1 MIFKQYL
8 QLEEAKTTRATSAMI
23 LETGDNSERIDLLID
38 SVDENVLTARV
49 IKGQVYCLL
58 HKRFINLTELAKQIK
73 ALYINK
79 GFMGSGFSKLDPED
93 FVKYTTSK
101 LVLQKLFK
109 AETYTVEIDA
119 RSAAKYFYTADILE
133 N

>member
-119 RSAAKYFYTADILE
+119 ASAAKYFYAADILE

>member
-79 GFMGSGFSKLDPED
+79 GFMGSGFSKL
-93 FVKYTTSK
+93 
-101 LVLQKLFK
+101 VLQKLFK

-119 RSAAKYFYTADILE
+119 ASAAKYFYAADILE